1 MMALSTRLF
10 TATAFGLAIAFSAM
24 PAQAAKDKLVVD
36 LVNEPSSLDPHVQW
50 NPDSYYVYRNVFD
63 NLVTRDDAGKIV
75 PQIATSWKYLSDTQI
90 EFQLRSDVR
99 FHDGSKMTADD
110 VAYSVQRIIDPKF
123 ASPQLG
129 QFDQITKAEAT
140 APNVVTL
147 TTKSP
152 YPALLAQL
160 VKLSIVP
167 KKIVEEVGKDA
178 FNLKP
183 VGSGPY
189 KFDAWQRGVS
199 VTLTRND
206 DYWGTKG
213 PFASAVFRAVPDA
226 ATRIADLQT
235 GTADLAVSLDSDQ
248 ATQLKQSGKAQP
260 LIALTERVAF
270 LRFNTT
276 KPPFDNIKVRQAASM
291 AVDKKGIVDGI
302 LGGFDKPM
310 PELLTPAVFGWVDGI
325 ADTPYDPAKAKAMIA
340 EAGPVAKT
348 EVELATA
355 PVYDQRVVQAL
366 QQQLTE
372 AGLNVKIGMSDMAA
386 YLKRLQSGP
395 ETTAMISFG
404 RWSCACQDADGIL
417 FPLLHKSSGWSAYRN
432 PKADELLEDARQTLD
447 TNKRLADYKQVHEM
461 VKNDVPLIPLYQAA
475 IIYGGSKNLK
485 WQPTPNE
492 SMFINRMGWVD

>member
-1 MMALSTRLF
+1 M
-10 TATAFGLAIAFSAM
+10 
-24 PAQAAKDKLVVD
+24 
-36 LVNEPSSLDPHVQW
+36 
-50 NPDSYYVYRNVFD
+50 
-63 NLVTRDDAGKIV
+63 
-75 PQIATSWKYLSDTQI
+75 
-90 EFQLRSDVR
+90 
-99 FHDGSKMTADD
+99 
-110 VAYSVQRIIDPKF
+110 
-123 ASPQLG
+123 
-129 QFDQITKAEAT
+129 
-140 APNVVTL
+140 
-147 TTKSP
+147 
-152 YPALLAQL
+152 
-160 VKLSIVP
+160 
-167 KKIVEEVGKDA
+167 
-178 FNLKP
+178 
-183 VGSGPY
+183 
-189 KFDAWQRGVS
+189 
-199 VTLTRND
+199 TLTRND
-206 DYWGTKG
+206 DYWGTKA
-213 PFASAVFRAVPDA
+213 PFTSAIFRAVPDA
-226 ATRIADLQT
+226 ATRVADLQT

-248 ATQLKQSGKAQP
+248 ATQLKASGKAQP

-276 KPPFDNIKVRQAASM
+276 KPPFDNVKVRQAAAM
-291 AVDKKGIVDGI
+291 AIDKKGIIDGI

-325 ADTPYDPAKAKAMIA
+325 ADTPFDPAKAKALVT
-340 EAGPVAKT
+340 EAGPAAKA

-372 AGLNVKIGMSDMAA
+372 AGFNVKIGMSDMAS

-395 ETTAMISFG
+395 ETTALISFG

-461 VKNDVPLIPLYQAA
+461 VKQDVPLIPLYQAA

-492 SMFINRMGWVD
+492 SMFLNRMGWID